1 MAATQTI
8 SVRRAAEASTTFALL
23 LGVSVLTPML
33 GLPQLFTGA
42 VVNAALLVAVV
53 LVGPRAAISIGVLP
67 SLFAVVSGQLPAPLA
82 PLVPLI
88 IVGNTLLVVV
98 FSLLRERGWTVGVV
112 AAATA
117 KFCWLFGA
125 TSLVTAG
132 SGLLAAPVVP
142 LALTMMGWPQL
153 VTALAG
159 GAIAYTV
166 VGHARRL

>member
-1 MAATQTI
+1 MAAIRTI
-8 SVRRAAEASTTFALL
+8 SVRRAAEASTTFTIL
-23 LGVSVLTPML
+23 LGISVLAPML
-33 GLPQLFTGA
+33 GLPQLFTGT

-53 LVGPRAAISIGVLP
+53 LLGPRAAISIGVLP

-98 FSLLRERGWTVGVV
+98 FARLLERGWSVGVV

-117 KFCWLFGA
+117 KFGWLFA
-125 TSLVTAG
+125 TTALLAAG
-132 SGLLAAPVVP
+132 TGLLAAPVVP
-142 LALTMMGWPQL
+142 LALAIMGWPQL

-159 GAIAYTV
+159 GAIAYAV
-166 VGHARRL
+166 AGHARRL

>member
-1 MAATQTI
+1 VAATRTI
-8 SVRRAAEASTTFALL
+8 SVRHAAAASTTFAIL

-42 VVNAALLVAVV
+42 VVNAALLVSVV

-67 SLFAVVSGQLPAPLA
+67 SLFAVMSGQLPAPLA

-88 IVGNTLLVVV
+88 IVGNTLLVLV
-98 FSLLRERGWTVGVV
+98 FERVRQRGWWLGTV

-125 TSLVTAG
+125 TSLLTAATG
-132 SGLLAAPVVP
+132 FLPAAAIP
-142 LALTMMGWPQL
+142 LALAMMGWPQL

-159 GAIAYTV
+159 GAIAYAV
-166 VGHARRL
+166 VGHARRP